1 MHRDILEAEAIPE
14 APHHD
19 KKVWRERY
27 RSINDFERHLDVNG
41 TRVVKLFLHLSK
53 EEQRKRFLDRIDDP
67 SKNWKFSDAG
77 LRYGAVEGALRP
89 PLPTATQS
97 ALHDP
102 TILLGL
108 RRPKI
113 GARLTD
119 PSRRN
124 IIAPIRGSER
134 WVAGIKSE
142 SRPASDR
149 NRWPASY
156 WNWSPASSESAGCV
170 DNHHPNGG
178 WRPFDPLDR
187 SNSARRISHVGAQ
200 LSNDRPRSIQEMDQG
215 LHCQRPRSLSISLA
229 NSGPSISDG
238 GKYPSAS
245 IGSRC
250 LARLRVPSASQR
262 RQRPGPSA
270 LMFCLNA

>member
-1 MHRDILEAEAIPE
+1 MD
-14 APHHD
+14 
-19 KKVWRERY
+19 
-27 RSINDFERHLDVNG
+27 NG
-41 TRVVKLFLHLSK
+41 
-53 EEQRKRFLDRIDDP
+53 
-67 SKNWKFSDAG
+67 G

-119 PSRRN
+119 PSPRN

-149 NRWPASY
+149 NRWPASFRNA
-156 WNWSPASSESAGCV
+156 WPASSESASKRGIK
-170 DNHHPNGG
+170 
-178 WRPFDPLDR
+178 
-187 SNSARRISHVGAQ
+187 ARAAES
-200 LSNDRPRSIQEMDQG
+200 
-215 LHCQRPRSLSISLA
+215 
-229 NSGPSISDG
+229 
-238 GKYPSAS
+238 
-245 IGSRC
+245 SR
-250 LARLRVPSASQR
+250 RVPHQRDPQTRRRNDAMAWSTPEVREVCVGMEVTSYLSAE
-262 RQRPGPSA
+262 
-270 LMFCLNA
+270 M

>member
-1 MHRDILEAEAIPE
+1 MD
-14 APHHD
+14 
-19 KKVWRERY
+19 
-27 RSINDFERHLDVNG
+27 NG
-41 TRVVKLFLHLSK
+41 
-53 EEQRKRFLDRIDDP
+53 
-67 SKNWKFSDAG
+67 G

-134 WVAGIKSE
+134 WVAGFKSE

-149 NRWPASY
+149 NRCPASY
-156 WNWSPASSESAGCV
+156 WNWWPASSESAQSHRGKLFHELA
-170 DNHHPNGG
+170 DDAGAADQA
-178 WRPFDPLDR
+178 RQLDGQ
-187 SNSARRISHVGAQ
+187 I
-200 LSNDRPRSIQEMDQG
+200 M
-215 LHCQRPRSLSISLA
+215 
-229 NSGPSISDG
+229 
-238 GKYPSAS
+238 
-245 IGSRC
+245 
-250 LARLRVPSASQR
+250 LARQYGQR
-262 RQRPGPSA
+262 LSG
-270 LMFCLNA
+270 

>member
-1 MHRDILEAEAIPE
+1 MESLTCVKGSAARFVIDRGIDRLRPSGNRTMTNFGPRADLSPTIGSTWPKS
-14 APHHD
+14 P
-19 KKVWRERY
+19 WRREIIRTSDTSPSTMGVFCVDRGSHARRRHPRPR
-27 RSINDFERHLDVNG
+27 RSQRLPNRACRREPAQATFQSLKTMRPRAGWPDPRRSKAVDNG
-41 TRVVKLFLHLSK
+41 
-53 EEQRKRFLDRIDDP
+53 
-67 SKNWKFSDAG
+67 G

-102 TILLGL
+102 TILLGA

-119 PSRRN
+119 RSRRY

-156 WNWSPASSESAGCV
+156 
-170 DNHHPNGG
+170 
-178 WRPFDPLDR
+178 
-187 SNSARRISHVGAQ
+187 
-200 LSNDRPRSIQEMDQG
+200 
-215 LHCQRPRSLSISLA
+215 
-229 NSGPSISDG
+229 
-238 GKYPSAS
+238 
-245 IGSRC
+245 
-250 LARLRVPSASQR
+250 
-262 RQRPGPSA
+262 
-270 LMFCLNA
+270 

>member
-1 MHRDILEAEAIPE
+1 MD
-14 APHHD
+14 
-19 KKVWRERY
+19 
-27 RSINDFERHLDVNG
+27 NG
-41 TRVVKLFLHLSK
+41 
-53 EEQRKRFLDRIDDP
+53 
-67 SKNWKFSDAG
+67 G

-113 GARLTD
+113 RARLTD

-149 NRWPASY
+149 NRWPASFGIRSAVAPRILVVDDDEDLAFLLTY
-156 WNWSPASSESAGCV
+156 NLKAEGYSAESAHRGE
-170 DNHHPNGG
+170 DAELRLAELSP
-178 WRPFDPLDR
+178 DLLILDWMLPG
-187 SNSARRISHVGAQ
+187 V
-200 LSNDRPRSIQEMDQG
+200 
-215 LHCQRPRSLSISLA
+215 
-229 NSGPSISDG
+229 SGIE
-238 GKYPSAS
+238 
-245 IGSRC
+245 IC
-250 LARLRVPSASQR
+250 ARLRAREETRTLPIIMLTGRGDEAERVRGLSAGVDDYVVKPFSM
-262 RQRPGPSA
+262 PE
-270 LMFCLNA
+270 LMARVRGC

>member
-1 MHRDILEAEAIPE
+1 MD
-14 APHHD
+14 
-19 KKVWRERY
+19 
-27 RSINDFERHLDVNG
+27 NG
-41 TRVVKLFLHLSK
+41 
-53 EEQRKRFLDRIDDP
+53 
-67 SKNWKFSDAG
+67 G

-97 ALHDP
+97 ALHNP

-113 GARLTD
+113 RARLTD

-156 WNWSPASSESAGCV
+156 WNWWPASSESAAKNAKAASTV
-170 DNHHPNGG
+170 IPSTAAMFLS
-178 WRPFDPLDR
+178 RYL
-187 SNSARRISHVGAQ
+187 ISRV
-200 LSNDRPRSIQEMDQG
+200 
-215 LHCQRPRSLSISLA
+215 LA
-229 NSGPSISDG
+229 
-238 GKYPSAS
+238 
-245 IGSRC
+245 
-250 LARLRVPSASQR
+250 L
-262 RQRPGPSA
+262 
-270 LMFCLNA
+270 